1 MTSRESD
8 LGAGG
13 ARARDGHQID
23 EWRVSPG
30 PWHSG
35 NMGTSE
41 VWDDAEASR
50 YDETS
55 AEMFASHVL
64 GPTVDL
70 LADLADGA
78 AALEFAIGTGRVAV
92 ALRARGVPV
101 SGIDLSEAMVRQ
113 LRHKVTES
121 EVPVVIGDMV
131 TTRVPGSFGL
141 VYLVF
146 NALANLR
153 TQDEQV
159 ECFVNAA
166 RHLVPGGR
174 FVVELWVPN
183 LGRFSSGE
191 TAALFDVSDH
201 HVGYDTY
208 DTATQWCASHH
219 FTKEASGGYRCD
231 VGQFRYVW
239 PSECDLMARLAG
251 LRLEARFGGWD
262 RRPFTSES
270 DLHVSV

>member
-1 MTSRESD
+1 
-8 LGAGG
+8 
-13 ARARDGHQID
+13 
-23 EWRVSPG
+23 V
-30 PWHSG
+30 
-35 NMGTSE
+35 GTSE
-41 VWDDAEASR
+41 VWDEAEASR

-55 AEMFASHVL
+55 SDMFTPQVL

-70 LADLADGA
+70 LADLTNGG

-113 LRHKVTES
+113 LRRKVTES
-121 EVPVVIGDMV
+121 EVPVVVGDMA

-153 TQDEQV
+153 TQEEQV

-166 RHLVPGGR
+166 RHLAPGGR

-183 LGRFSSGE
+183 LGKVAPGAS
-191 TAALFDVSDH
+191 AVLFDVSDD

-208 DTATQWCASHH
+208 DTATQRCASHH
-219 FTKEASGGYRCD
+219 FSKEIAGSYRCD

-239 PSECDLMARLAG
+239 PSECDLMARIAG
-251 LRLEARFGGWD
+251 LQLEARFGGWD
-262 RRPFTSES
+262 RRAFTSES
-270 DLHVSV
+270 DQHVSVWHKPA